1 MAFKLRSILSFILV
15 TVLAVAATV
24 CLTSM
29 SRPAFQADHALKT
42 QPMAVRQ
49 VAPDNQVVSAI
60 GIHDDRGR
68 PVYLW
73 EISQD
78 EQDRLTLMLG
88 QDFYD
93 TGVMGTYLNSKPHV
107 CSHCGKETEFID
119 W

>member
-1 MAFKLRSILSFILV
+1 MAFKLRSILSFVLV

-24 CLTSM
+24 CPASV
-29 SRPAFQADHALKT
+29 SRPAFQADHAFKP

-49 VAPDNQVVSAI
+49 AAPDNQVVRATS
-60 GIHDDRGR
+60 IHDDRGR